1 MCQLKN
7 LKIGEYLAKIRT
19 KVCGLLLGHPV
30 HPVLVP
36 TQNTAYT
43 GAATGPSSPS
53 VGPLSSTR
61 PVGADA
67 RPPLPSSGLVGLQ
80 WYTDQRLQMSA
91 GCPLMAPTPSYG
103 RPLDPTRPVFSH
115 APYFAAAISPR
126 NVSPPYPESCPG
138 PDPLDAPGAHCAV
151 Y

>member
-1 MCQLKN
+1 MDKSLWLTFGPSCTP
-7 LKIGEYLAKIRT
+7 G
-19 KVCGLLLGHPV
+19 
-30 HPVLVP
+30 
-36 TQNTAYT
+36 
-43 GAATGPSSPS
+43 TGPYTEHSLHRCCDGSSSPS
-53 VGPLSSTR
+53 VGPVSSTR

-67 RPPLPSSGLVGLQ
+67 RPPLPSSDLVGLQ

-91 GCPLMAPTPSYG
+91 GCPLMTPTPSYG

-138 PDPLDAPGAHCAV
+138 PDPLDPPGAHCAV